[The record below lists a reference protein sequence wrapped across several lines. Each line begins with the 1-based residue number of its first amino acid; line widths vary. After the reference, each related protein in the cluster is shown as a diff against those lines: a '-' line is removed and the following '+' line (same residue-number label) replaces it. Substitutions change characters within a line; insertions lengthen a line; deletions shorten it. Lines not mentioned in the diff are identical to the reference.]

1 MVVFLTEHF
10 KISGLAKCNIL
21 LSNKQFISFQPGS
34 ICMATSAGVI
44 RLWFAYH
51 RAPVAGC

>member
-21 LSNKQFISFQPGS
+21 PSNKQFISFQPGS